1 MAMADSAKG
10 SLVNQWCSWDCSEPF
25 ALETVQTED
34 RSSCTAPPTLHFH
47 SHDASTTQPRV
58 PVVWWKI
65 LHFLLGKIIS
75 PVLFSIQLLS
85 YNSFSF
91 LSFIPLFPFSDF
103 LAMYFLWD
111 LALFC
116 QIAQTHLFLKKSV
129 SDSDFWVAWVSACVW
144 FSVFRTVEG
153 NRLLLEKAYFI
164 WVHCFL
170 LYLVFYAYFWLSP
183 FPSPFL
189 ALLVTYMVRERLEG
203 NN

>member
-75 PVLFSIQLLS
+75 PVLFFIQLLS

-116 QIAQTHLFLKKSV
+116 QIAQTHLFFFFFKVFPIQTSEWHELVLVYDFQFLELLRETDYCWKKPIS
-129 SDSDFWVAWVSACVW
+129 FEYIA
-144 FSVFRTVEG
+144 F
-153 NRLLLEKAYFI
+153 
-164 WVHCFL
+164 CF
-170 LYLVFYAYFWLSP
+170 
-183 FPSPFL
+183 
-189 ALLVTYMVRERLEG
+189 T
-203 NN
+203 